1 MRRLGR
7 VPRRR
12 LALLLL
18 LGLPALALAG
28 ASPARTRVGGRTVET
43 SFRSRAVR
51 GTVRMDV
58 YLPPGYATSTTRYPV
73 VYFLHGLPAS
83 SQTYR
88 GIDLLRRA
96 LDRVGRPAI
105 LVAPQGARD
114 SDSDPEYLD
123 WGPGR
128 DWETAVGRELPRFV
142 DRTFRTIRSR
152 RGRAIVGLSAGG
164 YGATLLALHHLESFA
179 VVEPWSGYLHPTNP
193 AGTAPLDV
201 GSAAANARAS
211 AHAYVRTLRRA
222 FRRRPTFFAFYVGRG
237 DRRFRAENVRLDR
250 ELRAA
255 RVPHLFRL
263 DPGRHAQ
270 SVWSVHAVAWLRL
283 ALTHLEPAR

>member
-1 MRRLGR
+1 MVEFSASVAR
-7 VPRRR
+7 VND
-12 LALLLL
+12 
-18 LGLPALALAG
+18 
-28 ASPARTRVGGRTVET
+28 T
-43 SFRSRAVR
+43 
-51 GTVRMDV
+51 
-58 YLPPGYATSTTRYPV
+58 
-73 VYFLHGLPAS
+73 
-83 SQTYR
+83 
-88 GIDLLRRA
+88 
-96 LDRVGRPAI
+96 
-105 LVAPQGARD
+105 
-114 SDSDPEYLD
+114 
-123 WGPGR
+123 
-128 DWETAVGRELPRFV
+128 
-142 DRTFRTIRSR
+142 
-152 RGRAIVGLSAGG
+152 AIV
-164 YGATLLALHHLESFA
+164 T
-179 VVEPWSGYLHPTNP
+179 VSGEVDMY
-193 AGTAPLDV
+193 TAPLDV